1 MTYQAVIIN
10 GSTLIR
16 IPNILHDW
24 EDALS
29 RIGDFAVMR
38 FVAMSGNWFEEGGF
52 VGRLCY
58 LCRCFPFAGVI
69 MPVRSGGF

>member
-1 MTYQAVIIN
+1 MGANSFVYQIYC
-10 GSTLIR
+10 
-16 IPNILHDW
+16 ILGK
-24 EDALS
+24 DALS
-29 RIGDFAVMR
+29 RFGGFLVM
-38 FVAMSGNWFEEGGF
+38 FLAAMYGNWFEEGGF